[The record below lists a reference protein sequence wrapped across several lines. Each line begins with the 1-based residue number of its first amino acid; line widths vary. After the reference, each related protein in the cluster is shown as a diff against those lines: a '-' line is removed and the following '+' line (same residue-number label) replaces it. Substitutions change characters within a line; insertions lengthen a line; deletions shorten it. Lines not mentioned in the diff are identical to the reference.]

1 MWSALLLAAGAGL
14 STTIGSVLGLAV
26 RRPGPR
32 FIGFILG
39 FSAGVMIL
47 ISFVELLAK
56 AIETEGVGFLGGH
69 MAFFLGMGGYFLI
82 DLLVPHDYLGQHD
95 HPNGKYDH
103 EFGRS
108 PQALKRTG
116 LLMTIGIAIHNF
128 PEGMATFIGALED
141 FNLGVAIA
149 VAIAIHNIP
158 EGIAISAPIYTATG
172 SRKKAF
178 LWSFFSG
185 VSEVLG
191 AVLAAIVLMPFLSER
206 LMGFVLAGVAGIMVV
221 ISLDELIP
229 VAKTF
234 DAEHTPILGVIIGM
248 IVMVLS
254 LWMLG
259 QP

>member
-14 STTIGSVLGLAV
+14 STTIGSLMGLAIK
-26 RRPGPR
+26 RPGPR
-32 FIGFILG
+32 FMGFILG

-56 AIETEGVGFLGGH
+56 AIKTEGVGFLGAH
-69 MAFFLGMGGYFLI
+69 TAFFLGMGGYFLI
-82 DLLVPHDYLGQHD
+82 DLLVPHDYIGQHD
-95 HPNGKYDH
+95 HPTRMNHGENGK
-103 EFGRS
+103 S

-116 LLMTIGIAIHNF
+116 LLVTIGIAIHNF
-128 PEGMATFIGALED
+128 PEGMVTFIGALEAFD
-141 FNLGVAIA
+141 LGVAIA

-158 EGIAISAPIYTATG
+158 EGIAIAAPIYAATG

-178 LWSFFSG
+178 LWSFSSG
-185 VSEVLG
+185 VSEILG
-191 AVLAAIVLMPFLSER
+191 AGLAAIVLMPFLSER
-206 LMGFVLAGVAGIMVV
+206 VMGFVLAGVAGIMVV

-229 VAKTF
+229 VAKSF
-234 DAEHTPILGVIIGM
+234 DAEHTPIVGVIIGM

-259 QP
+259 QT